1 MPQVETRPRPEP
13 GLPARPTVYGGGKGP
28 IATVPA
34 TEAAR
39 PVPRKDPLWARLL
52 VIFGAVIMVLSGTTV
67 IGSKILIDRYTDAV
81 TQQSLLGGA
90 ATTRKGGQALQ
101 GPINLLLLGV
111 DERARS
117 AGDMRSDTIIVLHVP
132 ASHDQAYL
140 VSVPRD
146 LWVNVPPF
154 PKAKFAGGN
163 HKMTEA
169 FYYGSRNGLG
179 RAGGAELVAMTIN
192 NLTGITF
199 NGAAIIDFNGFK
211 GVIDALGGVRMC
223 VDQRVKSAHM
233 RMVNGK
239 PMWLAD
245 ARKFGGGQTIW
256 HEKGCKE
263 MAGWEALDYARQRYG
278 LKNSDYDRQRHQ
290 QQLIK
295 AIVKKAMT
303 GNVVANP
310 LKLDRLIKSAGEA
323 FVLDTNGVPIENFIF
338 TLKGVAANDLVMIRT
353 NGGKISPANVAGTS
367 AEALTPASVD
377 LFQAVKDGGVGQ
389 FVAAHPDFVASE
401 K

>member
-1 MPQVETRPRPEP
+1 MPQVQTRPRPEP
-13 GLPARPTVYGGGKGP
+13 DVPARSRVYGGGDRGGP
-28 IATVPA
+28 GDGGRPA
-34 TEAAR
+34 R
-39 PVPRKDPLWARLL
+39 KKRRKDPLWARLV
-52 VIFGAVIMVLSGTTV
+52 VIFGALLMVGSGLTV
-67 IGSKILIDRYTDAV
+67 VGTKAIIGRYAGAV

-90 ATTRKGGQALQ
+90 ATSPQDARKALN

-117 AGDMRSDTIIVLHVP
+117 AGDMRSDTIIMLHVP

-146 LWVNVPPF
+146 LWVNVPAF
-154 PKAKFAGGN
+154 PKAHFGGGN
-163 HKMTEA
+163 HKITEA
-169 FYYGSRNGLG
+169 FYFGSRNGLG
-179 RAGGAELVAMTIN
+179 RAGGAELVAMTIK
-192 NLTGITF
+192 NLTGISF

-211 GVIDALGGVRMC
+211 GVIDSLGGVHMC

-233 RMVNGK
+233 RMVDGK
-239 PMWLAD
+239 ATWLAD
-245 ARKFGGGQTIW
+245 ARKVGGGQTIW
-256 HEKGCKE
+256 HEKGCRD
-263 MAGWEALDYARQRYG
+263 MAGWEALDFARQRYG

-303 GNVVANP
+303 GGVVTNP
-310 LKLDRLIKSAGEA
+310 LKLDKVIKSAGKA
-323 FVLDTNGVPIENFIF
+323 FVLDTNSVPIEDFIF

-353 NGGKISPANVAGTS
+353 NAGKINPASIPGTS
-367 AEALTPASVD
+367 AEALTPTSVE
-377 LFQAVKDGGVGQ
+377 LFDAVKGGGVAQ
-389 FVAAHPDFVASE
+389 FVAAHPDFVAGE

>member
-1 MPQVETRPRPEP
+1 MPQVPTRQRPEP
-13 GLPARPTVYGGGKGP
+13 GGPGRVTTYGSANRTPAGRRPK
-28 IATVPA
+28 
-34 TEAAR
+34 R
-39 PVPRKDPLWARLL
+39 RRDPLWARLVVL
-52 VIFGAVIMVLSGTTV
+52 FGAVLMLASGVTV
-67 IGSKILIDRYTDAV
+67 VGGKALIGRYTEGL
-81 TQQSLLGGA
+81 TQQNLLGGA
-90 ATTRKGGQALQ
+90 AKTETSPGQALK

-117 AGDMRSDTIIVLHVP
+117 AGEMRSDTIIILHVP

-146 LWVNVPPF
+146 LWVEVPPF
-154 PKAKFAGGN
+154 AKAKFGGGH

-169 FYYGSRNGLG
+169 FYFGSRNGLG

-192 NLTGITF
+192 KLTGITF

-211 GVIDALGGVRMC
+211 GVIDALDGVRMC

-239 PMWLAD
+239 PTWLAE
-245 ARKFGGGQTIW
+245 ARKVGGGEIIW
-256 HEKGCKE
+256 HEKGCKD

-295 AIVKKAMT
+295 AMVKKAMT
-303 GNVVANP
+303 AGVVTNLP
-310 LKLDRLIKSAGEA
+310 KLDKLIKAAGKA
-323 FVLDTNGVPIENFIF
+323 FVLDTNGVPIEDFIF

-353 NGGKISPANVAGTS
+353 NGGKISPANVQGTS
-367 AEALTPASVD
+367 AEALTQTSVE
-377 LFQAVKDGGVGQ
+377 LFEAVKKGRVGE